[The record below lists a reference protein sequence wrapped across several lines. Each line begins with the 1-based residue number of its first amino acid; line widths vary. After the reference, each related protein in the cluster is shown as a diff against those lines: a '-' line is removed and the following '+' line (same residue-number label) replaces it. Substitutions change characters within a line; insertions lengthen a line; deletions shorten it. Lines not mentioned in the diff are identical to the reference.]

1 MYVGIYFY
9 IKNSVDV
16 IFCLVNYP
24 PLTSIFSTRV
34 ISGAKS
40 TPDLNKLLERKQ
52 AGRMYILNSILFFVS
67 FHFIFEVTVN
77 IKYAIFDEIEI
88 VRYQMT

>member
-1 MYVGIYFY
+1 MCMHA
-9 IKNSVDV
+9 
-16 IFCLVNYP
+16 FCLVNYT

-52 AGRMYILNSILFFVS
+52 AGRMYKLMRVGEN
-67 FHFIFEVTVN
+67 
-77 IKYAIFDEIEI
+77 
-88 VRYQMT
+88 

>member
-1 MYVGIYFY
+1 MNIY
-9 IKNSVDV
+9 
-16 IFCLVNYP
+16 IFLLVHYT

-52 AGRMYILNSILFFVS
+52 AGRMSIFLIFNLILSFFFNLS
-67 FHFIFEVTVN
+67 YMF
-77 IKYAIFDEIEI
+77 
-88 VRYQMT
+88 

>member
-1 MYVGIYFY
+1 MCFF
-9 IKNSVDV
+9 KD
-16 IFCLVNYP
+16 NYT

-52 AGRMYILNSILFFVS
+52 AGRMYRKKKTRKS
-67 FHFIFEVTVN
+67 
-77 IKYAIFDEIEI
+77 
-88 VRYQMT
+88 

>member
-1 MYVGIYFY
+1 M
-9 IKNSVDV
+9 K
-16 IFCLVNYP
+16 IFFLDSYT

-52 AGRMYILNSILFFVS
+52 AGRIYKNR
-67 FHFIFEVTVN
+67 
-77 IKYAIFDEIEI
+77 KEI
-88 VRYQMT
+88 